1 MTRSRRCSSQ
11 LTAAFVVLATGFT
24 APHDLHA
31 SFGVSG
37 RATTNLAVVA
47 TSLVRQPDGKLVA
60 GGFALSGQFFTRL
73 VLVRYDAEGLLDPTF
88 GAGGIVSTA
97 FATDSSAALAVV
109 VQPDGKLVAAGTVTS
124 GAVSDFGVARYD
136 ADGTLDPSFGSG
148 GLVTTDFLGGVD
160 QARGLVLQPDGKLV
174 AAGVARPG
182 TSPVVGSFALA
193 RYAADGALDPSFGTG
208 GTVTTPFASGD
219 ASAAS
224 LLLQPDGKLVAA
236 GKSGADFALARYDGA
251 GALDA
256 SFGSGGML
264 TTSFPGA
271 TPGSVAASIV
281 LQPDGKLVAGGLA
294 GRGISL
300 GADFALA
307 RYDADGTLDATF
319 GTGGLVTTDFDGNYD
334 ECTALALQPDGKL
347 VAAGR
352 AFVGTGSEFAEA
364 RYDADGTLDPSFG
377 AGGLATTDG
386 GGLYDGALALVLQP
400 DGKLVAGG
408 AIDRPGSAYGLTL
421 LRSNPD
427 GSRDACAG
435 APEAG
440 CRVSSHSLLMLT
452 QNGPNHVN
460 HLKWQWRQGA
470 MTTLGEFGAP
480 DATTGYQLCLYD
492 QSGARLGVGVLGGGT
507 CNGKSCW
514 RATPTGFTYRD
525 QTLVPDG
532 VFQLQL
538 RAGGDGKARTSVV
551 GKGDKLALPTLP
563 FASFPITVQ
572 LKRPDGGPC
581 WEATYATALKNE
593 VGRFAAKE

>member
-1 MTRSRRCSSQ
+1 MTRSRRCSSR
-11 LTAAFVVLATGFT
+11 LAAAVVVLATGFT

-37 RATTNLAVVA
+37 RATTNLAGVA

-60 GGFALSGQFFTRL
+60 GGFASSGQFSTRL

-88 GAGGIVSTA
+88 GAGG
-97 FATDSSAALAVV
+97 SSRRRSRVPIRPPLAVV
-109 VQPDGKLVAAGTVTS
+109 VQPDGKLVAAVRS
-124 GAVSDFGVARYD
+124 RAAPSRLASPVRCRRHARPE
-136 ADGTLDPSFGSG
+136 LGSG

-193 RYAADGALDPSFGTG
+193 RYAADGSLDPSFGTG

-300 GADFALA
+300 GADFAS
-307 RYDADGTLDATF
+307 R
-319 GTGGLVTTDFDGNYD
+319 
-334 ECTALALQPDGKL
+334 
-347 VAAGR
+347 
-352 AFVGTGSEFAEA
+352 
-364 RYDADGTLDPSFG
+364 
-377 AGGLATTDG
+377 ATTPT
-386 GGLYDGALALVLQP
+386 ARSTQP
-400 DGKLVAGG
+400 
-408 AIDRPGSAYGLTL
+408 S
-421 LRSNPD
+421 
-427 GSRDACAG
+427 
-435 APEAG
+435 
-440 CRVSSHSLLMLT
+440 
-452 QNGPNHVN
+452 GPAD
-460 HLKWQWRQGA
+460 W
-470 MTTLGEFGAP
+470 
-480 DATTGYQLCLYD
+480 
-492 QSGARLGVGVLGGGT
+492 
-507 CNGKSCW
+507 
-514 RATPTGFTYRD
+514 
-525 QTLVPDG
+525 
-532 VFQLQL
+532 
-538 RAGGDGKARTSVV
+538 
-551 GKGDKLALPTLP
+551 
-563 FASFPITVQ
+563 
-572 LKRPDGGPC
+572 
-581 WEATYATALKNE
+581 
-593 VGRFAAKE
+593 